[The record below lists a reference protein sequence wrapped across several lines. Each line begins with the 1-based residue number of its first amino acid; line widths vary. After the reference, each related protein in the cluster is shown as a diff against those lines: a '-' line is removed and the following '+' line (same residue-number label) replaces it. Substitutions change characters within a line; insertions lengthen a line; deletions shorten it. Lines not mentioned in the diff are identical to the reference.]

1 MIDRNRITYED
12 CNEANVSDLMKAINR
27 IWVKG
32 HVLSYDR
39 LLLRWQYNSI
49 FQTDELN
56 FVLARESS
64 SDEIIGF
71 MGFIHNS
78 TFDQSLVQREDGYLW
93 GALWKVQDDFLGMSI
108 GKKLFQR
115 MQSRIN
121 APYAAFGINDEI
133 AKLYNKMGFELGSMN
148 QFFIANSSLTEYKLL
163 GIKDSRQAFSAFAK
177 RSRDYEYLLLHEKDL
192 VDQARL
198 IDDLSPTHIIPR
210 KTVLYFIN
218 RYLRHPVYHYDIFAI
233 YEHSQLK
240 ALLVTRRCYAENRKA
255 IRVIDFIGEEDQ
267 IKNIADLLFRQIED
281 TGAEYADFI
290 NFGIDEQV
298 FIDAGFKKVAY
309 DDEAEIV
316 PNYYEPFIRKNVLLR
331 FACEKMQKNKMWLF
345 KGDSDQDRP
354 NL

>member
-1 MIDRNRITYED
+1 MDHNRITYQE
-12 CNEANVSDLMKAINR
+12 CNEACLANLMEAIDR
-27 IWVKG
+27 IWSKR

-39 LLLRWQYNSI
+39 TLLRWQYNSM
-49 FQTDELN
+49 FKTGGLN

-64 SDEIIGF
+64 SDEVIGF

-78 TFDQSLVQREDGYLW
+78 TFDQSLAQREDGYLW
-93 GALWKVQDDFLGMSI
+93 GALWKVHNEFLGMSI
-108 GKKLFQR
+108 GKKLFQKI
-115 MQSRIN
+115 QSQIN

-133 AKLYNKMGFELGSMN
+133 AKLYKKMGFELGCMN
-148 QFFIANSSLTEYKLL
+148 QFFIANRNLKDYKLL
-163 GIKDSRQAFSAFAK
+163 EIKDSRQAFSVITK
-177 RSRDYEYLLLHEKDL
+177 MSQDYNYLSLNETDL
-192 VDQARL
+192 FDQAGS
-198 IDDLSPTHIIPR
+198 INGLSSAHIIPR
-210 KTVLYFIN
+210 KTALYFVN

-240 ALLVTRRCYAENRKA
+240 ALLVTRKCYAENRKA

-267 IKNIADLLFRQIED
+267 IKNVASLLLCQTED

-290 NFGIDEQV
+290 NFGIDSRI

-309 DDEAEIV
+309 NDYADIV

-331 FACEKMQKNKMWLF
+331 FALENTQKNKIWLF